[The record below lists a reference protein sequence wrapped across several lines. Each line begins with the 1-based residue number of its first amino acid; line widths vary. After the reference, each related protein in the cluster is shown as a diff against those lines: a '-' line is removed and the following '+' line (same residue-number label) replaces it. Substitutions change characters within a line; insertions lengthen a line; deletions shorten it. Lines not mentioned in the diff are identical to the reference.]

1 LTILWARVF
10 LGEGQIR
17 ERLLGASV
25 MIVGF
30 QGEDVTYCDEKD
42 VTNSEE

>member
-10 LGEGQIR
+10 LGEGQFR

-25 MIVGF
+25 MIVG
-30 QGEDVTYCDEKD
+30 GLLVAA
-42 VTNSEE
+42 